1 MIPKKIH
8 YCWFGRG
15 EKSELI
21 LNCIESWKKY
31 CPDYEIIEW
40 NENSLDVNATLYTKQ
55 AYEAK
60 KWAFVSDYARLYALY
75 HEGGVYFDTDVE
87 VLKPID
93 EFLKNVSFTG
103 FEVKDSPIT
112 AVMGAHPGD
121 RMIKTLLDYY
131 NTAEFINSDGSLN
144 LITNTHIIT
153 QSFIEKGVNLNGKLQ
168 TVGDMTIYPQIVFC
182 PNNFSRIFN
191 KPSNK
196 SYTIHHFDQSWKNAK
211 QNKNFVYR
219 VRRYLVGLLRNTI
232 GTNKL
237 EIIASKRT
245 K

>member
-40 NENSLDVNATLYTKQ
+40 NEDNIDVNATLYTKQ

-75 HEGGVYFDTDVE
+75 HEGGLYFDTDVE
-87 VLKPID
+87 VLKPMD
-93 EFLKNVSFTG
+93 EFLGEEFFTG

-112 AVMGAHPGD
+112 AVMGAKSKNIA
-121 RMIKTLLDYY
+121 IKNLLDYY
-131 NTAEFINSDGSLN
+131 NTAKFVNSDGTLN
-144 LITNTHIIT
+144 LLSNTHIIT
-153 QSFIEKGVNLNGKLQ
+153 DDFIKKGVKLNGKKQ
-168 TVGDMTIYPQIVFC
+168 IVDGITIYPQIVFC
-182 PNNFSRIFN
+182 PNNFTRIFN
-191 KPSNK
+191 KPSDK
-196 SYTIHHFDQSWKNAK
+196 SYTIHHFDQSWKNSK
-211 QNKNFVYR
+211 RRDSLIYR
-219 VRRYLVGLLRNTI
+219 VRRYIVGLLRNTV
-232 GTNKL
+232 GTNRL
-237 EIIASKRT
+237 ESISKRI
-245 K
+245 KH